1 MIKNESEGFFSP
13 TGNQHDP
20 IYNFR
25 SPHGCCQKNI
35 EGNISREINKEA
47 LAAAVENHH
56 DCQLQKEGSDQLVE
70 TLPICYSGGISIA
83 SWI

>member
-1 MIKNESEGFFSP
+1 MNQKGFFPPQEINMTQFTISD
-13 TGNQHDP
+13 H
-20 IYNFR
+20 
-25 SPHGCCQKNI
+25 HGCCQKNI